1 MRVLELS
8 SARILAGFPLPKE
21 WQTSL
26 RKDSCAA
33 SGKERLFQRHANPE
47 REGEDGPCCTSG
59 NSHADPAGPDVH
71 GSTVLDFVYGEADEI
86 SILFKDSR
94 KSRGEVPGILRQ
106 CLRMISRSCSRQGNR
121 CEYLNFSR
129 NHLPRK
135 MSRRSFGNE
144 NIFTDGAAS
153 VSNSQIQFLIE
164 FGIDEL
170 CRHSLRWH
178 SRKRPDSR
186 SFADDCSKKQGL
198 ENGEFPTLYVGQR
211 WLSTTLK
218 KVFVLPEAKRAA
230 RQGGPFLD
238 GWACY
243 QQASTEWSTKG
254 NTTHGVQIVRAT
266 RKINKKTG
274 YLARRREKRLRGRRS
289 RVFIAAPGS
298 RSRMESE
305 YGAGS

>member
-33 SGKERLFQRHANPE
+33 SGKERLLQRHANPE
-47 REGEDGPCCTSG
+47 REGEEGPCCTSG
-59 NSHADPAGPDVH
+59 NSHADPARPDVH

-94 KSRGEVPGILRQ
+94 KSRGEVPGILRP
-106 CLRMISRSCSRQGNR
+106 CLRMIGRSCSRQGNR

-129 NHLPRK
+129 IHLPRK
-135 MSRRSFGNE
+135 MSRKSFGNE

-153 VSNSQIQFLIE
+153 VSNGLLQFLIE

-178 SRKRPDSR
+178 SRKRPSSR

-198 ENGEFPTLYVGQR
+198 ENGEFPTLYVWQR

-218 KVFVLPEAKRAA
+218 KVFVLPEAKTSRPA
-230 RQGGPFLD
+230 RRPVFRWLGLLPASFNRVVNKRKYHPWRTSSPGNPEN
-238 GWACY
+238 
-243 QQASTEWSTKG
+243 QQENRLLSPSARKASTGTAIPCFHCCSRFAFSNGER
-254 NTTHGVQIVRAT
+254 I
-266 RKINKKTG
+266 
-274 YLARRREKRLRGRRS
+274 RRW
-289 RVFIAAPGS
+289 
-298 RSRMESE
+298 
-305 YGAGS
+305 